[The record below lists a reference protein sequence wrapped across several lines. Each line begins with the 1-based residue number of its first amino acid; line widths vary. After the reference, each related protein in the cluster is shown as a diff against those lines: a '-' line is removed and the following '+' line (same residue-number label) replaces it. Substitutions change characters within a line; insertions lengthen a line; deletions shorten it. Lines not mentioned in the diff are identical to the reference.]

1 MPRGG
6 ARPGTG
12 GARPGAGRP
21 RKNVTPE
28 KIAASKPAG
37 KPAVRVKAGQMT
49 PLEYMLGVINNA
61 AADEA
66 RRDRMAQAAAP
77 YVHPKAEAETQGK
90 KAQRQAAAETAE
102 RGTSWESLLTAAP
115 N

>member
-1 MPRGG
+1 MPR
-6 ARPGTG
+6 G

-28 KIAASKPAG
+28 KIAASKPAA
-37 KPAVRVKAGQMT
+37 KPVVRVKAGKMT
-49 PLEYMLGVINNA
+49 PLDYMLGVINDPS
-61 AADEA
+61 ADDA

-77 YVHPKAEAETQGK
+77 YVHPRAEAVEGGK
-90 KAQRQAAAETAE
+90 KAQRQAAAHTAE
-102 RGTSWESLLTAAP
+102 RGTDWESLLGGTP